1 MTSPDTKASLVGPY
15 ESTDEDCDESTTSN
29 RSRKRRKRVAAPL
42 AAGGGGN
49 SQLKSL
55 LRQAPVPNDVK
66 SGLESL
72 DALEKLLERHPRTDS
87 EPDDAE
93 YVLDLSTLQLAP
105 APILRPKAAR
115 EADGDDVTPG
125 PSTSSD
131 GDGDGDGGQIFLKPK
146 PRCRKFIFKPFKR
159 LESGELAHDETKE
172 AVHVTIPE
180 QLAASY
186 GLYIWPCAPVLAW
199 YVWLHQD
206 QFEVFRQHS
215 CLNLKMPKQISFK
228 YLDTRN
234 P

>member
-1 MTSPDTKASLVGPY
+1 MTSPDTKTKASLVGPY

-29 RSRKRRKRVAAPL
+29 RSRKRRKRLAAPPT
-42 AAGGGGN
+42 AGGGGN

-55 LRQAPVPNDVK
+55 LRQAPVPDDGDVQ

-93 YVLDLSTLQLAP
+93 YVLDISTLQLAP

-115 EADGDDVTPG
+115 EADDDVTPG

-131 GDGDGDGGQIFLKPK
+131 GGDGGQIFLKPK

-159 LESGELAHDETKE
+159 LESGELAHDDTKE

-215 CLNLKMPKQISFK
+215 CLNLKMPKQILNCLK
-228 YLDTRN
+228 MDI
-234 P
+234 